1 MRTHLEEQLIL
12 IENME
17 PIMLERILMSLKE
30 SIKIVMIL
38 PKLV

>member
-1 MRTHLEEQLIL
+1 MPLEEQPTL

-30 SIKIVMIL
+30 SIKTVMIL